1 MVQLGG
7 GGPVS
12 ATLVPVTGVWQS
24 PDGTPETGR
33 IILELSRPWPNTD
46 PARAVSTGPVVCVLD
61 DLGAISAEV
70 VASDDPGWPNGAVV
84 PYILTVALEGHRV
97 ARYQVALLQPGP
109 VDLTQLTPVC
119 VGESV
124 AIVPVPGPPGGGA
137 AALDDLT
144 DVDVSLSATG
154 MMLTK
159 QLDGS
164 WRGQNLP
171 ARPLNWLS
179 DVLAPADTAAG
190 NVLGTSGEGQWE
202 PLPLAYIEEQIVG
215 PLQAEIGPVAAVT
228 AHTDL
233 VGWLGEL
240 GDRVAALEG
249 SAEPTAPALVLQ
261 VDNYGGGFIRVQAS
275 AVTTSTTVTVALA
288 TTPGPG
294 GAIYPGLNDI
304 PGTAAVWADYSGTLG
319 HVKTAAG
326 ADVLGNTL
334 KQWIRQGTLLTVHKD
349 TTDPAHPNLIVDQ
362 VTNPTPAGSSLD
374 TRYVQ
379 TATLKTIVAASADW
393 AAFKTAVAAL

>member
-1 MVQLGG
+1 
-7 GGPVS
+7 
-12 ATLVPVTGVWQS
+12 
-24 PDGTPETGR
+24 
-33 IILELSRPWPNTD
+33 
-46 PARAVSTGPVVCVLD
+46 VCVLD

-70 VASDDPGWPNGAVV
+70 VASDDPGWPGDAVV
-84 PYILTVALEGHRV
+84 PYIMTVALEGHRV
-97 ARYQVALLQPGP
+97 SRYQVAILQPGP

-137 AALDDLT
+137 ATLDDLT
-144 DVDVSLSATG
+144 
-154 MMLTK
+154 
-159 QLDGS
+159 
-164 WRGQNLP
+164 
-171 ARPLNWLS
+171 

-190 NVLGTSGEGQWE
+190 NVLGTSGEGVWE

-261 VDNYGGGFIRVQAS
+261 VDNYGGGFIRIQAS

-374 TRYVQ
+374 ARYVQ
-379 TATLKTIVAASADW
+379 TAPLKQIVAASADW